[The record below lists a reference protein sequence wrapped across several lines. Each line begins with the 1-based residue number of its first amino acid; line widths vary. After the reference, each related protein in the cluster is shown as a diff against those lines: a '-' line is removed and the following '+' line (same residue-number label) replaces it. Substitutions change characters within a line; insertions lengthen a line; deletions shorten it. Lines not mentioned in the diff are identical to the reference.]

1 MSNSGA
7 LKGGTLSREIDR
19 LRLANPHPADRRYI
33 DASLLHPNPL
43 GDTKRL
49 PCRSLFLKLGE
60 TSPAHEEV
68 DIGAPEIGQR
78 LLQHLRI
85 KVIQPQLRLFE
96 LGELG

>member
-19 LRLANPHPADRRYI
+19 LRLANPDPADRRYI
-33 DASLLHPNPL
+33 DTSLLNPNPL

-49 PCRSLFLKLGE
+49 PGRFLFLEPGE
-60 TSPAHEEV
+60 PSAALEEV

-85 KVIQPQLRLFE
+85 KVIQPQIRLLE
-96 LGELG
+96 LGELS